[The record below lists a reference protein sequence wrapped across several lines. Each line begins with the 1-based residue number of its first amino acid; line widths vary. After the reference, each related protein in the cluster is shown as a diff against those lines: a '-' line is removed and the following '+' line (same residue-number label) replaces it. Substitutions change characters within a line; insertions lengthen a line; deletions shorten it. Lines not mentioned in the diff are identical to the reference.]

1 MNNLI
6 HLAFFENLALPEL
19 LLVSLVS
26 LIWII
31 PFWMIFKKA
40 GFHPAL
46 SLLMIF
52 PFVNIILFLYLAFAK
67 WPALRK

>member
-1 MNNLI
+1 MNNFT
-6 HLAFFENLALPEL
+6 HVAFLQNLALSEL
-19 LLVSLVS
+19 LMISLIR
-26 LIWII
+26 LIWIV

-52 PFVNIILFLYLAFAK
+52 PFINVILFLYLAFAK
-67 WPALRK
+67 WPALEK

>member
-1 MNNLI
+1 MISLI
-6 HLAFFENLALPEL
+6 R
-19 LLVSLVS
+19 
-26 LIWII
+26 LIWIV

-52 PFVNIILFLYLAFAK
+52 PFINVILFLYLAFAK
-67 WPALRK
+67 WPALEK